1 MSIVPVRKVTLC
13 GTRADRQGLLEGL
26 QRLGCMHLVSL
37 RPPPKEPEKAPP
49 ERAEDAYRALRYL
62 LDLRN
67 KRRQVIDTEGFD
79 FDRVVIQALANQQ
92 RRRDVEDR
100 RDFLAHRIEGLTPWG
115 HFELPGESLAGHR
128 LWFYQLPHNQMAAVH
143 ALDLPWQVVHK
154 DNRFAYIAVIALDEP
169 PRNALPVARTH
180 TGAVPLNELKRQLRR
195 AEIELEDIDAEHQAL
210 SRWIFLMGQN
220 LARAEDEAALT
231 HASAQLLE
239 ADGLC
244 AVQGWLPE
252 RDLPRLQAFA
262 DKVGLALLAEAPGPE
277 ETPPTLLEN
286 PEPVS
291 GGQDLVGFYQTPSY
305 RSWDP
310 SPIVFFSFA
319 LFFAMILADA
329 GYALVLSTLVARLLE
344 AHGRQRDGQALAPAI
359 GGGAGCLAALRDHGR
374 QLFRLHAS
382 RGLSDRRAEG
392 AGAEGLRRHDAAVH
406 RHRLSAL
413 IMANAAV
420 AYRAGGFP
428 RNAPPLGWIGAIL
441 GGMLFWLGATEAGPA
456 VFEQAGIVLVVLGLG
471 LVLFFSGRRKIDSIK
486 SFFMRLLEG
495 LMSLTNATKMFG
507 DVLSYLR
514 LFALGLASS
523 SLAVTFNQLA
533 VDVRDGL
540 PGIGVLLGILVL
552 LLGHTINL
560 ALGIVSG
567 FVHGLRLNFIEF
579 FSWGVPEEGYP
590 FRAFAKKEIEHE

>member
-1 MSIVPVRKVTLC
+1 MSIVPVQKVTLF
-13 GTRADRQGLLEGL
+13 GTGADRQTLLEGL

-49 ERAEDAYRALRYL
+49 AHAEDAYKALRYL
-62 LDLRN
+62 LDVRS
-67 KRRQVIDTEGFD
+67 KRRQVMDTERFD
-79 FDRVVIQALANQQ
+79 LNGVIKQALANQQ
-92 RRRDVEDR
+92 RRRDTEDQ

-115 HFELPGESLAGHR
+115 NFELPGEHLGGYR
-128 LWFYQLPHNQMAAVH
+128 LWFYQVPHDQMAAVH
-143 ALDLPWQVVHK
+143 ALDFPWQMVHK
-154 DNRFAYIAVIALDEP
+154 DNRFSYVAVIARQEP
-169 PRNALPVARTH
+169 PRNALPVQRTH
-180 TGAVPLNELKRQLRR
+180 TGAVPLKELKRRLQR
-195 AEIELEDIDAEHQAL
+195 AEIELEDIEAEHQAL
-210 SRWIFLMGQN
+210 TRWIFLISQN
-220 LARAEDEAALT
+220 LARAEDQAALT
-231 HASAQLLE
+231 HATTQVLE

-252 RDLPRLQAFA
+252 RDLPRLRDFA
-262 DKVGLALLAEAPGPE
+262 DARGLALMAETPGPE

-329 GYALVLSTLVARLLE
+329 GYAVVLGSLVAVFWRRMGASDGGRRFRRLSVAVLG
-344 AHGRQRDGQALAPAI
+344 ASLVYGVMVGSYFGYAPPDASLIAGLKVLDLTDFQVMMRLSIAI
-359 GGGAGCLAALRDHGR
+359 GCLHL
-374 QLFRLHAS
+374 
-382 RGLSDRRAEG
+382 
-392 AGAEGLRRHDAAVH
+392 VV
-406 RHRLSAL
+406 
-413 IMANAAV
+413 ANAAV

-428 RNAPPLGWIGAIL
+428 SNAPSLGWIAAIL
-441 GGMLFWLGATEAGPA
+441 GGMLFWLGVSEPRSTGLEN
-456 VFEQAGIVLVVLGLG
+456 AGIVLVSLGLG
-471 LVLFFSGRRKIDSIK
+471 LVLLFSGRRRVDSIT
-486 SFFMRLLEG
+486 SFFVRLLEG
-495 LMSLTNATKMFG
+495 LRSLTNATKMFG

-540 PGIGVLLGILVL
+540 PGIGMLLGIVVL
-552 LLGHTINL
+552 LLGHGINL